1 MARLHAIGMKED
13 LRARFG
19 QIIVSGRQS
28 LGWTQRRLAVE
39 AGVSQSAVARAECGR
54 GGSIEAIARLLRAVG
69 GSVQVRPAI
78 AMGSQGSSDLVHRAG
93 VACLGRLLARS
104 GMPIATEQPVG
115 DGRIRG
121 WIDLLGFDS
130 RCERLHVIEFKSELG
145 DLGEVRRQIEFY
157 ARTCIGAAHA
167 LGWRPKEILVS
178 LVALATED
186 SDLFVRANRADLSSA
201 FQMRGHDAVRALLDG
216 GPMTGRALLALDPLR
231 SGRRALTSF
240 LVDGRK
246 RPFDHVHASDVRRTL
261 DLRRRHTRRDA

>member
-1 MARLHAIGMKED
+1 MVEPHHLGMEED
-13 LRARFG
+13 LRARFA
-19 QIIVSGRQS
+19 QIIVSGRES
-28 LGWTQRRLAVE
+28 LGWTQRRLAAE
-39 AGVSQSAVARAECGR
+39 ARVSQSAVARAEAGR

-78 AMGSQGSSDLVHRAG
+78 AMGSGSSSDLLHRVG
-93 VACLGRLLARS
+93 VACLRRLLIRS
-104 GMPIATEQPVG
+104 AMPTATEQPVV

-157 ARTCIGAAHA
+157 ARTCLGAAHA
-167 LGWRPKEILVS
+167 LGWRPREMLVS

-186 SDLFVRANRADLSSA
+186 SDLFVRANRADLSAA
-201 FQMRGHDAVRALLDG
+201 FQIRGRDAVRALLDG

-246 RPFDHVHASDVRRTL
+246 RPFDHMHASDVRRTL
-261 DLRRRHTRRDA
+261 ELRRRHTRRDA